1 MKITENVIWM
11 GKIDWEL
18 RKFHGKQLSTYKGSS
33 YNSYL
38 IKDEKIAVIDTVW
51 KPFAEEFIEN
61 LKKQIK
67 LDKIDY
73 IIVTHA
79 EPDHSGALPILA
91 EQAKNAKILCSANGV
106 KSIKGYYH
114 KDWGFQTVKS
124 GDKISLGKSELTF
137 IEAPMLHWP
146 DTMMCFLSGDN
157 ILFSSDVFGQHY
169 ASFDLFDDKIEDKEI
184 LYYEALKYFANIIA
198 PFAKKTVKKIEELKS
213 LNLPISIIATAHGII
228 WREDINTIIDK
239 YFEWSND
246 YKENQITIVY
256 DTMYDSTRK
265 MAESIAEGIKS
276 IDKDC
281 IVKIFNSARSDN
293 SDIITEVFRSKAILI
308 GSPTYNNG
316 ILNSTAAILEEIK
329 GLSLEG
335 KKAASFG
342 SYGWSPANV
351 KIINEF
357 LQNSGFELFEE
368 SAKTQWLPDEN
379 EIRKLREF
387 GKKFAEFVGKKQ

>member
-1 MKITENVIWM
+1 MKITENVTWIV
-11 GKIDWEL
+11 KIDWEL
-18 RKFHGKQLSTYKGSS
+18 RKFHGEQLSTYKGSS

-38 IKDEKIAVIDTVW
+38 IRDEKIAIIDTVW
-51 KPFAEEFIEN
+51 KPFAEEFISN
-61 LKKQIK
+61 LKQQVE

-79 EPDHSGALPILA
+79 EPDHSGALPLLV
-91 EQAKNAKILCSANGV
+91 EQAKNAKIICSANGA

-114 KDWGFQTVKS
+114 KDWNFQTVKS
-124 GDKISLGKSELTF
+124 GDKLSLGKNEITF

-157 ILFSSDVFGQHY
+157 ILFSSDVLGQHY
-169 ASFDLFDDKIEDKEI
+169 ASYELFDDKVEDKEL

-198 PFAKKTVKKIEELKS
+198 PFSKKTIKKIEELIS
-213 LNLPISIIATAHGII
+213 LNLPIDTIATAHGII
-228 WREDINTIIDK
+228 WRKDIKTIIDK
-239 YFEWSND
+239 YLEWSNG

-276 IDKDC
+276 VDKDC
-281 IVKIFNSARSDN
+281 VVKLFNSARSDN

-368 SAKTQWLPDEN
+368 SVKTQWSPNQE
-379 EIRKLREF
+379 EMTKLMEF
-387 GKKFAEFVGKKQ
+387 GKKFAEFVGK

>member
-1 MKITENVIWM
+1 MKITENVTWI

-18 RKFHGKQLSTYKGSS
+18 RKFHGEQLSTYKGSS

-38 IKDEKIAVIDTVW
+38 IRDEKIAIIDTVW
-51 KPFAEEFIEN
+51 KPFAEEFISN
-61 LKKQIK
+61 LKQQVE

-79 EPDHSGALPILA
+79 EPDHSGALPLLV
-91 EQAKNAKILCSANGV
+91 EQAKNAKIICSANGA

-114 KDWGFQTVKS
+114 KDWNFQTVKS
-124 GDKISLGKSELTF
+124 GDKLSLGKNEITF

-169 ASFDLFDDKIEDKEI
+169 ASYELFDDKVEDKEL

-198 PFAKKTVKKIEELKS
+198 PFSKKTIKKIEELIS
-213 LNLPISIIATAHGII
+213 LNLPIDTIATAHGII
-228 WREDINTIIDK
+228 WRKDIKTIIDK
-239 YFEWSND
+239 YLEWSNG

-276 IDKDC
+276 VDKDC
-281 IVKIFNSARSDN
+281 VVKLFNSARSDN
-293 SDIITEVFRSKAILI
+293 SDIITEVIRSKAILI

-368 SAKTQWLPDEN
+368 SVKTQWSPNQE
-379 EIRKLREF
+379 EMTKLMEF
-387 GKKFAEFVGKKQ
+387 GKKFAEFAGK

>member
-1 MKITENVIWM
+1 MKISNSVNWI

-18 RKFHGKQLSTYKGSS
+18 RKFHGEQLSTYKGSS

-38 IKDEKIAVIDTVW
+38 IKDEKIAIVDTVW
-51 KPFAEEFIEN
+51 APFAEEFIKN
-61 LKKQIK
+61 LKKEIDF
-67 LDKIDY
+67 DKIDY

-79 EPDHSGALPILA
+79 EPDHSGALPLLVEYA
-91 EQAKNAKILCSANGV
+91 TNAKIVCSANGA

-114 KDWGFQTVKS
+114 KDWNFQIVKT
-124 GDKISLGKSELTF
+124 GDKLSLGSKELTF

-146 DTMMCFLSGDN
+146 DTMMCFLSGEN

-169 ASFDLFDDKIEDKEI
+169 ASYDLFDDQIEDKDL

-198 PFAKKTVKKIEELKS
+198 PFAKKTIKKIEELTS
-213 LNLPISIIATAHGII
+213 LNLPIEIIATAHGII
-228 WREDINTIIDK
+228 WRKDISKIIDLYK
-239 YFEWSND
+239 EWSSS

-256 DTMYDSTRK
+256 DTMYNSTRK
-265 MAESIAEGIKS
+265 IAETLANGIKS
-276 IDKDC
+276 FDNDVV
-281 IVKIFNSARSDN
+281 VKIFNSSRADN
-293 SDIITEVFRSKAILI
+293 SDIITEIFRSKAVLI

-335 KKAASFG
+335 KKAAAFG

-351 KIINEF
+351 KIIAEF
-357 LQNSGFELFEE
+357 LKEAGFEVFEDA
-368 SAKTQWLPDEN
+368 AKAQWNPSEEDTT
-379 EIRKLREF
+379 KLMEF
-387 GKKFAEFVGKKQ
+387 GEKFAEFVG